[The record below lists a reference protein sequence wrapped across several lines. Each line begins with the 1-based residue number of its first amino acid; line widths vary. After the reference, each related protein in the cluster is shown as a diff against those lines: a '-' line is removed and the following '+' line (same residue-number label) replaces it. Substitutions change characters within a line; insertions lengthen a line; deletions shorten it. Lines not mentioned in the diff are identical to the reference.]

1 MVEAQRTILIA
12 DDDDDIRSIIESA
25 VGTLGFGVC
34 AVADGRAA
42 LEVCER
48 QLPDLAIL
56 DLTMPHMS
64 GLDVCRRLKAMAGG
78 AFVPVLFLTA
88 RDGVR
93 DKVDAL
99 DGGGEDYLTKPF
111 HYQELQARVR
121 ALMRVR
127 ELTLALHE
135 KNRQLEE
142 VQAQLV
148 AKERQLVAHQLAGT
162 AAHKLGQPLAAI
174 MLNCHLLESL
184 PATDERYQKAL
195 QAIKLDSRR
204 MGDMIERLRS
214 VDAAKTEAY
223 EGRTTILDIE
233 S

>member
-1 MVEAQRTILIA
+1 VSKNQRTVLIA
-12 DDDDDIRSIIESA
+12 DDDEDIRSIIESA
-25 VGTLGFGVC
+25 VGALGFKVI
-34 AVADGRAA
+34 VVTDGLAA
-42 LEVCER
+42 IESCDRL
-48 QLPDLAIL
+48 LPDLAIL
-56 DLTMPHMS
+56 DIRMPHTN
-64 GLDVCRRLKAMAGG
+64 GLEVCHHIKGLPGG
-78 AFVPVLFLTA
+78 AYVPVLFLTA

-127 ELTLALHE
+127 ELNLALEE

-142 VQAQLV
+142 VQAQLI

-174 MLNCHLLESL
+174 MLNCHLVETL
-184 PATDERYQKAL
+184 PTTDERYQKAL
-195 QAIKLDSRR
+195 HAIKLDTRR
-204 MGDMIERLRS
+204 MVEMIERLKG
-214 VDAAKTEAY
+214 VDAGKTEQY
-223 EGRTTILDIE
+223 FGRTEILDIE
-233 S
+233 E